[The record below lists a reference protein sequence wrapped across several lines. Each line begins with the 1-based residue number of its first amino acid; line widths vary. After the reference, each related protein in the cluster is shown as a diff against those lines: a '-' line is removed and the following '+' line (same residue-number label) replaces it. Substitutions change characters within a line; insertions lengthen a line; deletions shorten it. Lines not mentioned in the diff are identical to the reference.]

1 MIHNVRRKDGTI
13 YPLDVE
19 LGSGIA
25 DKNGKEIFEG
35 DTVKRYI
42 RGDRGNLSEEKV
54 VFHYGVF
61 SSVRYG
67 TLRPL
72 SAAYYLEVVD

>member
-35 DTVKRYI
+35 DRVAFKDKIGYVVFRHGNFILDNNRELNHLLSGVDY
-42 RGDRGNLSEEKV
+42 DGNLEI
-54 VFHYGVF
+54 
-61 SSVRYG
+61 
-67 TLRPL
+67 
-72 SAAYYLEVVD
+72 VD